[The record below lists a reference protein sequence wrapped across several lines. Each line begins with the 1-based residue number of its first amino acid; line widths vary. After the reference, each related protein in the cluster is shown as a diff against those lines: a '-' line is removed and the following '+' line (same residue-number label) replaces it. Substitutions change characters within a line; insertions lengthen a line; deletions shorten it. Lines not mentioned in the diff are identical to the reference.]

1 MKITMLSKG
10 KKQGFTLVESLVV
23 LAISAI
29 TILVIIFST
38 AIVKQN
44 SYGERVFW
52 NVFNEKWNG
61 AIQKSRNDKKIVRV
75 EFSTS
80 NRVIFS
86 SYDNRRLNRDVLPM
100 PQGLKTEK
108 WNEIVINEDGYVKPQ
123 TVVWFSENS
132 NTRIWQK
139 FQLGWGTYNF
149 ERKKFHRSGYSLID
163 TLIGFAIICFTV
175 ILYLETSHQFNL
187 KMIQSNQEMI
197 LVREKYDREK

>member
-1 MKITMLSKG
+1 MLSKG

-149 ERKKFHRSGYSLID
+149 ERKKVS
-163 TLIGFAIICFTV
+163 
-175 ILYLETSHQFNL
+175 
-187 KMIQSNQEMI
+187 
-197 LVREKYDREK
+197 